1 MPRKQIQVV
10 NFDALTPEDIFNNLK
25 CHYDCNGRLSLS
37 LFGYGLD
44 SIQCDYLNIYNE
56 SIIKITFKAVS
67 MRRFEEIVCKFGL
80 PPIVEDYPSCNDT
93 RLHFSREHRDIE
105 RNQNI
110 EIICQISR
118 YGLTHDDRQ
127 EFDKRFEGIAFP
139 EDEKEGV

>member
-1 MPRKQIQVV
+1 MPVSRKKAV
-10 NFDALTPEDIFNNLK
+10 NFDALTPHDIFDNLTH
-25 CHYDCNGRLSLS
+25 HYDCNGRLSLS

-44 SIQCDYLNIYNE
+44 SIECDYLNAYSE

-80 PPIVEDYPSCNDT
+80 PPIVEDYPKCNDT
-93 RLHFSREHRDIE
+93 RLYFSREHKNAE
-105 RNQNI
+105 RNQSI
-110 EIICQISR
+110 EIIGQICR
-118 YGLTHDDRQ
+118 YGMTHDDRE